1 MRYVEKHY
9 AEGDGSGE
17 NIMNPTTVVELD
29 EGGYMEMETTQIKGV
44 DSTVRTTTARLGP
57 RSTLIIKEKV
67 MTHGKQLA
75 KSDFTVDLDGEGC
88 HTNVISRSV
97 ARGQSR
103 QVFLARINGNAACYG
118 HSECDAIIMDE
129 GVVSAALTADRLAE
143 CDLVIVALYPQAV
156 VEYVSAH
163 RDHFRK
169 GGVVMDCGGVK
180 GVVCTPLA
188 DVVKDAGFWFV
199 GGHPMAGIERSGY
212 GHAFPEL
219 FQGAS
224 LILTPY
230 PGTPR
235 ECLDG
240 IWELARRLGFGH
252 LQLST
257 PEEHDHIIAYTSQL
271 AHVVSCAYVGSPLG
285 PQFRGRSPPGAS
297 RI

>member
-1 MRYVEKHY
+1 MIETVGVVGLGLIGGSMAKAIHAYTDCTLY
-9 AEGDGSGE
+9 GYDADGA
-17 NIMNPTTVVELD
+17 VL
-29 EGGYMEMETTQIKGV
+29 
-44 DSTVRTTTARLGP
+44 
-57 RSTLIIKEKV
+57 
-67 MTHGKQLA
+67 
-75 KSDFTVDLDGEGC
+75 
-88 HTNVISRSV
+88 SR
-97 ARGQSR
+97 A
-103 QVFLARINGNAACYG
+103 LN
-118 HSECDAIIMDE
+118 E
-129 GVVSAALTADRLAE
+129 GVVSAALTPEHLPE
-143 CDLVIVALYPQAV
+143 CDLVIIALYPEATV
-156 VEYVSAH
+156 AYVTEH

-169 GGVVMDCGGVK
+169 GGMVMDCGGVK
-180 GVVCTPLA
+180 GVVCGPLE

-271 AHVVSCAYVGSPLG
+271 AHVVSSAYVKSPTALEQKGFSAGSWRDLT
-285 PQFRGRSPPGAS
+285 RVAS
-297 RI
+297 LNAPMWSELFLENADYLVAEVDEVITHLQEYRDVLAAGDGVKLEALLDAGTAQKQKADAQ

>member
-1 MRYVEKHY
+1 MIETVGVVGLGLIGGSMAKAIHQYTDCTLLGY
-9 AEGDGSGE
+9 DTDGA
-17 NIMNPTTVVELD
+17 VL
-29 EGGYMEMETTQIKGV
+29 
-44 DSTVRTTTARLGP
+44 
-57 RSTLIIKEKV
+57 
-67 MTHGKQLA
+67 
-75 KSDFTVDLDGEGC
+75 
-88 HTNVISRSV
+88 SR
-97 ARGQSR
+97 A
-103 QVFLARINGNAACYG
+103 L
-118 HSECDAIIMDE
+118 DE

-180 GVVCTPLA
+180 GVVCGPLE
-188 DVVKDAGFWFV
+188 DVVKDAGFYFV

-257 PEEHDHIIAYTSQL
+257 PDEHDHIIAYTSQL
-271 AHVVSCAYVGSPLG
+271 AHVVSCAYVGSPSAPNFEGFSAGSFKDMTRVAKLNEEMWTELFLEN
-285 PQFRGRSPPGAS
+285 QEALVREIDTLVEELAAFAYTIRRGDRERLKDMLRHA
-297 RI
+297 REIKEAIDKDR